1 MGLIRKKIPKEG
13 KSNGKKYPWAESRIC
28 VFKSVCVCVCERERK
43 REKKI
48 NSFGITAI
56 IFKALN
62 SLFKKDFKGAE
73 LLTKISFFFYFR
85 DIPKMTKE
93 ARRRREY
100 KRKSN

>member
-1 MGLIRKKIPKEG
+1 M
-13 KSNGKKYPWAESRIC
+13 
-28 VFKSVCVCVCERERK
+28 FKSVCVCERERE
-43 REKKI
+43 RDRKKI

-62 SLFKKDFKGAE
+62 FLFKKDFKSAE